1 MEELV
6 RTSNMRNVIFCGFA
20 SLLFCFSLCGCT
32 AEDTKKVDKPTDEAA
47 EEDMTSG
54 MPTPKAPAPPPS

>member
-1 MEELV
+1 
-6 RTSNMRNVIFCGFA
+6 MRNVIFCGFA